1 MTKQDGL
8 KIGLALNHIAMSV
21 GDTTLKKIKPFLD
34 TIEEICVKEVEK
46 DEKE

>member
-21 GDTTLKKIKPFLD
+21 GDTTLKKIKPFLKQ
-34 TIEEICVKEVEK
+34 IEEICVKEVEK
-46 DEKE
+46 DNEE